1 MNLPIVFVHGIRVSG
16 AMWAPH
22 RDLLSPTP
30 IRTPDLPGHG
40 TRRGEPFT
48 LAGAIRTVVDAID
61 EVGGRALVVGHSL
74 GGYAAIAAAAR
85 HPHKVAGL
93 VASGATTVPG
103 RVLTSAF
110 FLAHKALSRLRDGGD
125 AVSRAQ
131 FRGLLPPAVAEPV
144 IAAGIAT
151 EVIPSVLAQA
161 ARFDPLTD
169 LASYPGPVWLVN
181 GAHDHF
187 RAGERRFVRVC
198 WDGRLIVVPRAGHY
212 LPMVRAAEFSRIVRD
227 CAAVAAGPAPGV
239 RSEEAS

>member
-1 MNLPIVFVHGIRVSG
+1 MTLPIVFVHGIRVSG

-22 RDLLSPTP
+22 RNLLAPAP

-40 TRRGEPFT
+40 VRRGEPFT
-48 LAGAIRTVVDAID
+48 LAAAVRTVVDAID

-74 GGYAAIAAAAR
+74 GGYAGIATAAR
-85 HPHKVAGL
+85 HPHMVAGL
-93 VASGATTVPG
+93 VASGTTLVPG
-103 RVLTSAF
+103 RLLTSAF
-110 FLAHKALSRLRDGGD
+110 SLAHKALSRMRDGGE

-144 IAAGIAT
+144 LAAGIAT
-151 EVIPSVLAQA
+151 EVIPQVVAAA

-169 LASYPGPVWLVN
+169 LGSYPGPVWLVN

-187 RAGERRFVRVC
+187 RTNERRFVRVC

-227 CAAVAAGPAPGV
+227 CAVVAAGPTPGV
-239 RSEEAS
+239 RSDTGS